1 MKYCIDVTNPM
12 QNGTQHLADLT
23 ITRTCKKIGTHR
35 PLDSHLLTLSQ
46 SDAVARAVAT
56 HRLYPSMPSVL
67 RGGSLAC

>member
-23 ITRTCKKIGTHR
+23 ITRTCKNIGTHR

-46 SDAVARAVAT
+46 PDAVDRAFST
-56 HRLYPSMPSVL
+56 HMLDPAMPSVL
-67 RGGSLAC
+67 RRGSLGC